1 MSYATLDNILLDQD
15 TLEAFEALARSRCIS
30 PQVLAR
36 QVITDAVNPRSPKPD
51 IDEFVPRHRAT
62 RTRLRERPARRS
74 CWTFDDHDDER
85 DPLPMPPDP
94 DEEPASTRLLRLVR
108 SLPL

>member
-15 TLEAFEALARSRCIS
+15 TLEAFEALARSRGIS

-36 QVITDAVNPRSPKPD
+36 QIITDAVNPRSPRPD
-51 IDEFVPRHRAT
+51 LDEFVPRHRAT
-62 RTRLRERPARRS
+62 RPRSGERPSRPRR
-74 CWTFDDHDDER
+74 WTLDNLDDER
-85 DPLPMPPDP
+85 DPLTMPPDP
-94 DEEPASTRLLRLVR
+94 DEEPASERLARRVR